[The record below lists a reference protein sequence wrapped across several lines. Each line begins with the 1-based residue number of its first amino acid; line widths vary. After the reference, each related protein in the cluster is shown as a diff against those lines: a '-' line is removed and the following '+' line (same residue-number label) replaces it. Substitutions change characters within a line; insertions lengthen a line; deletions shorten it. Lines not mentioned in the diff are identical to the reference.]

1 MDKKSNGNVVGPST
15 SRPRYAPELVDS
27 AHGKPT
33 VIIKG
38 VRITGD
44 QQQNQQD
51 GELPRQA
58 GDDLQTT
65 AQQI

>member
-1 MDKKSNGNVVGPST
+1 MDKKTDGQPVEPGTPK
-15 SRPRYAPELVDS
+15 SRYPRQLVDS

-38 VRITGD
+38 VLITGEK
-44 QQQNQQD
+44 QQNQQD
-51 GELPRQA
+51 GEPPRQA